1 MLTRDLVHCA
11 PRQEMYFRHLYAV
24 QQPSL
29 DARCD
34 SWANYQ
40 ALFGVILH
48 SNVNMQLPN
57 GWLWDIID
65 EFVCVSSFQ
74 CSVAMHVCTLIF
86 TTIAISGHRKA
97 VPSHDSYACRSPL
110 LNNDKLNDHLPA
122 CVSPLH
128 HTSALW
134 TYRILLR
141 LHTCVTRLLSHGFA
155 LLHQSQSIC
164 VSLKNTK
171 H

>member
-1 MLTRDLVHCA
+1 MSA
-11 PRQEMYFRHLYAV
+11 AQEMYFRHLYAV

-65 EFVCVSSFQ
+65 EFVCVFAPAQ
-74 CSVAMHVCTLIF
+74 RLRR
-86 TTIAISGHRKA
+86 IADMLA
-97 VPSHDSYACRSPL
+97 FACPVP
-110 LNNDKLNDHLPA
+110 
-122 CVSPLH
+122 
-128 HTSALW
+128 T
-134 TYRILLR
+134 
-141 LHTCVTRLLSHGFA
+141 
-155 LLHQSQSIC
+155 
-164 VSLKNTK
+164 
-171 H
+171 

>member
-1 MLTRDLVHCA
+1 MRCLERSCWRSCYYADASSCT

-65 EFVCVSSFQ
+65 EFVCALHAANMHTLQS
-74 CSVAMHVCTLIF
+74 AMHVVFSSACTLCS
-86 TTIAISGHRKA
+86 TE
-97 VPSHDSYACRSPL
+97 P
-110 LNNDKLNDHLPA
+110 
-122 CVSPLH
+122 
-128 HTSALW
+128 
-134 TYRILLR
+134 
-141 LHTCVTRLLSHGFA
+141 
-155 LLHQSQSIC
+155 
-164 VSLKNTK
+164 
-171 H
+171 

>member
-1 MLTRDLVHCA
+1 
-11 PRQEMYFRHLYAV
+11 MYFRHLYAV

-65 EFVCVSSFQ
+65 EFVCVFRVTLSDTF
-74 CSVAMHVCTLIF
+74 ARVCYLAT
-86 TTIAISGHRKA
+86 AA
-97 VPSHDSYACRSPL
+97 VVGCP
-110 LNNDKLNDHLPA
+110 
-122 CVSPLH
+122 CVSQCCRLPDGFRGCIVTL
-128 HTSALW
+128 
-134 TYRILLR
+134 
-141 LHTCVTRLLSHGFA
+141 LHTCHT
-155 LLHQSQSIC
+155 
-164 VSLKNTK
+164 
-171 H
+171 